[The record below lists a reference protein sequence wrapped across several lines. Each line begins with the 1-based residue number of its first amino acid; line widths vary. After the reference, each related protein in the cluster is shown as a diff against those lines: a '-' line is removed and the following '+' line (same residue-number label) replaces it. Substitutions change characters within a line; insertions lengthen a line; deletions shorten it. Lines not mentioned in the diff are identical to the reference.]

1 MTFQVYTRYTG
12 THNLILTWLLEVCR
26 KKESS
31 KGKSKHKASLDMKQ
45 LGMQQP
51 ETSKCQTV
59 QNLKVGTATALQQIQ
74 HFKSWSTAQV
84 WGQKNVIKVKARPGY
99 AGLFWSYKLQP
110 HWHAPETT
118 WLYIS
123 VYYIHNIFVTCFT
136 LCHMSRLTCGV
147 GTAGKV
153 SHYFL
158 LVYFAR

>member
-31 KGKSKHKASLDMKQ
+31 KGKSKHKASPDMKQ

-99 AGLFWSYKLQP
+99 GGNVIICCSDHTSYSHTGMLQRP
-110 HWHAPETT
+110 HDCI
-118 WLYIS
+118 Y
-123 VYYIHNIFVTCFT
+123 
-136 LCHMSRLTCGV
+136 LCIIYTIYLSH
-147 GTAGKV
+147 V
-153 SHYFL
+153 SHYAICL
-158 LVYFAR
+158 DWHVV